1 MSITLIPYSTWLV
14 INYMQTQ
21 SLDNV
26 QLINEIQLGTNLNHA
41 VEGGRR
47 ADFALMLA
55 LLSSDLHENIPVDT
69 TPIETQSS
77 QQLRAYFEIP
87 ASQPLTA
94 TAACYQ
100 RAAEQAHAFHQ
111 ASLTSTRLL
120 AQLQPTALSY
130 PPQQTK
136 GLPEDLFHNLST
148 HERRKLPPVE
158 PKPLQATPQDLY
170 LALIKSKRMSEIS
183 WAA

>member
-1 MSITLIPYSTWLV
+1 
-14 INYMQTQ
+14 MQTQ
-21 SLDNV
+21 SLDNL
-26 QLINEIQLGTNLNHA
+26 QLINEIQLGTHLDHA

-55 LLSSDLHENIPVDT
+55 LLSSDLNENIPVDA
-69 TPIETQSS
+69 TPIETPSS

-87 ASQPLTA
+87 ASQPLSSTP
-94 TAACYQ
+94 TCYQ
-100 RAAEQAHAFHQ
+100 RAAEQAQAFHQ

-136 GLPEDLFHNLST
+136 GLPEDLFHNLSL
-148 HERRKLPPVE
+148 HERRKLPPIE
-158 PKPLQATPQDLY
+158 LKPLQATPQDLY
-170 LALIKSKRMSEIS
+170 LALIKSKRLSEIS
-183 WAA
+183 LAA

>member
-1 MSITLIPYSTWLV
+1 
-14 INYMQTQ
+14 MQTQ
-21 SLDNV
+21 SLDNLS
-26 QLINEIQLGTNLNHA
+26 LINEIQLGTNLNHA

-55 LLSSDLHENIPVDT
+55 LLSSDLHENIAVDT
-69 TPIETQSS
+69 TPQETPSS

-87 ASQPLTA
+87 APQPLISTPS
-94 TAACYQ
+94 CYQ
-100 RAAEQAHAFHQ
+100 RAAEQAQAFHQ

-136 GLPEDLFHNLST
+136 GLPEDLFHNLSL
-148 HERRKLPPVE
+148 HERRKLPPIE
-158 PKPLQATPQDLY
+158 QKPLQATPQDLY
-170 LALIKSKRMSEIS
+170 LALIKSKRLSEMS

>member
-1 MSITLIPYSTWLV
+1 MSIG
-14 INYMQTQ
+14 YMQTQ
-21 SLDNV
+21 SLDNI

-41 VEGGRR
+41 VESGRR
-47 ADFALMLA
+47 ADFSLMLA

-69 TPIETQSS
+69 TPTETQSS

-87 ASQPLTA
+87 ASQPLTS
-94 TAACYQ
+94 TASCYQ
-100 RAAEQAHAFHQ
+100 RSAEQAQAFHQ

-120 AQLQPTALSY
+120 AELQPTALCY

-136 GLPEDLFHNLST
+136 GLPEDLFHNLSI

-158 PKPLQATPQDLY
+158 SKPLQATPQDLY
-170 LALIKSKRMSEIS
+170 LALIKSKRLSEMS

>member
-1 MSITLIPYSTWLV
+1 
-14 INYMQTQ
+14 MQTQ
-21 SLDNV
+21 SLDNL

-47 ADFALMLA
+47 ADFSLMLA

-87 ASQPLTA
+87 ASQPLTS
-94 TAACYQ
+94 TPLCYQ
-100 RAAEQAHAFHQ
+100 RAAKQAQAFHQ
-111 ASLTSTRLL
+111 ASLTSARLL

-136 GLPEDLFHNLST
+136 GLPEDLFHNLSI

-170 LALIKSKRMSEIS
+170 LALITSKRLSEMS

>member
-1 MSITLIPYSTWLV
+1 
-14 INYMQTQ
+14 MQTQ
-21 SLDNV
+21 ALDNL
-26 QLINEIQLGTNLNHA
+26 QLINEIQFGTNLNHA

-55 LLSSDLHENIPVDT
+55 LLSPDLHENIPTDT
-69 TPIETQSS
+69 PSIETQSS

-87 ASQPLTA
+87 ASQPLTS
-94 TAACYQ
+94 TPACYQ
-100 RAAEQAHAFHQ
+100 RAAEQAQVFHQ

-120 AQLQPTALSY
+120 AQLQPAALSH

-136 GLPEDLFHNLST
+136 GLPEDLFHNLSL
-148 HERRKLPPVE
+148 HERRKLPPIE

-170 LALIKSKRMSEIS
+170 LALIKSKRMSEINL
-183 WAA
+183 AA

>member
-1 MSITLIPYSTWLV
+1 
-14 INYMQTQ
+14 MQTQ
-21 SLDNV
+21 SLDNI

-55 LLSSDLHENIPVDT
+55 LLSTDLHENIPVDT
-69 TPIETQSS
+69 TPVETQSS

-87 ASQPLTA
+87 ASQPLTS
-94 TAACYQ
+94 TPSCYS
-100 RAAEQAHAFHQ
+100 RAAEQAQAFHQ

-120 AQLQPTALSY
+120 EQLQPTALSY
-130 PPQQTK
+130 PPQKTK
-136 GLPEDLFHNLST
+136 GLPEDLFHNLSI
-148 HERRKLPPVE
+148 HERRKLPPIE

-170 LALIKSKRMSEIS
+170 LALIKSKRKSEMNL
-183 WAA
+183 AA

>member
-1 MSITLIPYSTWLV
+1 MSIV
-14 INYMQTQ
+14 IRYMQTQ
-21 SLDNV
+21 SLDNI

-55 LLSSDLHENIPVDT
+55 LLSADLHENIPVDT
-69 TPIETQSS
+69 TPVETQSS

-87 ASQPLTA
+87 ASQPLTS
-94 TAACYQ
+94 TPTCYS
-100 RAAEQAHAFHQ
+100 RAAEQAQAFHQ

-120 AQLQPTALSY
+120 EQLQPTALSY
-130 PPQQTK
+130 PPQKTK
-136 GLPEDLFHNLST
+136 GLPEDLFHNLSI

-170 LALIKSKRMSEIS
+170 LALIKSKRQSEMN